1 MKAKNSNKANAALDP
16 SAIATNRISSRWSND
31 EYQLAIRGMRKYGK
45 DFQSIAELMG
55 TKTESQVNQFFTNF
69 RKRYN
74 LDDII
79 KEFDAK
85 QLQEQQLK
93 QKLSEAQQKPLTSS
107 NSTNIAKN
115 SDVKSDL
122 KKPISDDEIM
132 EVSCLQGDGMYNI
145 RRCTFYCVLSST
157 NVCLM
162 FCLWNECERIY
173 IFIYM
178 LRINFP
184 GNHFTFSNLIF

>member
-31 EYQLAIRGMRKYGK
+31 EYQLAIRGIRKYGK

-69 RKRYN
+69 RKRFN

-132 EVSCLQGDGMYNI
+132 EVSCLQRGGMCNI
-145 RRCTFYCVLSST
+145 RRCSFYCVLSST
-157 NVCLM
+157 NV
-162 FCLWNECERIY
+162 FV
-173 IFIYM
+173 
-178 LRINFP
+178 
-184 GNHFTFSNLIF
+184 